1 MQTSYQKQFGSIA
14 NVSES
19 PMNKTKWSFRAP
31 SVDKSALSDFAKT
44 QNSWSNNNMYR
55 TSYHDMS
62 DKKPVPMKSYSIPK
76 YAGFIPGSNGNSELG
91 RSYTKI
97 ARRCF
102 VKEDQFQK
110 THERFQS

>member
-1 MQTSYQKQFGSIA
+1 MMQTSYQKQFASIG

-31 SVDKSALSDFAKT
+31 SVDKTALSDFAKT

-62 DKKPVPMKSYSIPK
+62 DKVSLIGYFLTYNRNLS
-76 YAGFIPGSNGNSELG
+76 
-91 RSYTKI
+91 
-97 ARRCF
+97 
-102 VKEDQFQK
+102 Q
-110 THERFQS
+110 